1 MEIDLSQK
9 TIDMLADAV
18 AMRLRKGQQTIRKG
32 TKEYVRTA
40 EAARILG
47 VTPNYL
53 RQVKDRYPHK
63 KTAGTKQ
70 GTLLFERDGLI

>member
-18 AMRLRKGQQTIRKG
+18 AMRLRKTERKG
-32 TKEYVRTA
+32 KKEYVRTA

-63 KTAGTKQ
+63 KTADTKQ

>member
-40 EAARILG
+40 EAAKILG

-63 KTAGTKQ
+63 KTSDSKQ